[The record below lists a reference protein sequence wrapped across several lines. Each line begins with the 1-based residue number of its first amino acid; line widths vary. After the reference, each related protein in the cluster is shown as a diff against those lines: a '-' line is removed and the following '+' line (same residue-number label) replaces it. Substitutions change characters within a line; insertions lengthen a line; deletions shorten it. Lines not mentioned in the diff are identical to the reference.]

1 MVELSK
7 LSCAD
12 LLNEHMCAK
21 IEEIAAKLKIKMAE
35 VEKVI
40 KEIVAKGITKIK
52 AIIEELKKHFFPGQ
66 ELMNDNE
73 IVCEDVLAAK
83 VCKSLREAAKK
94 LKIKVEMVDAIIR
107 EAIEKGMTKAKDIIK
122 LVREKMVELSKL
134 SCADLL
140 NEHMCAKIEEIAAKL
155 KIQMAEVEKVI
166 KEIVAKGITKIKAI
180 IEELKKHFFPRLEAV
195 ENPIVC
201 EDVLAKQVC
210 DSLRAAAAKLKIKV
224 EMVDAIIREAIAK
237 GITKAQDI
245 IKLVREKMIELT
257 KVTCADI
264 LTEKICNKIHEI
276 AELIKVDAKKV
287 DEYIVKL
294 VTRYHK
300 D

>member
-1 MVELSK
+1 
-7 LSCAD
+7 
-12 LLNEHMCAK
+12 
-21 IEEIAAKLKIKMAE
+21 MAE

-52 AIIEELKKHFFPGQ
+52 EIIEELKKHFFP
-66 ELMNDNE
+66 
-73 IVCEDVLAAK
+73 
-83 VCKSLREAAKK
+83 
-94 LKIKVEMVDAIIR
+94 
-107 EAIEKGMTKAKDIIK
+107 
-122 LVREKMVELSKL
+122 
-134 SCADLL
+134 
-140 NEHMCAKIEEIAAKL
+140 H
-155 KIQMAEVEKVI
+155 
-166 KEIVAKGITKIKAI
+166 
-180 IEELKKHFFPRLEAV
+180 LEAV

-287 DEYIVKL
+287 DEFIVKIVSQGYTKIKEIIEQIKHHFFPGQEL
-294 VTRYHK
+294 MANPIVCEDVLSAEVCTSLREAAKKLKIKIEMVDKIIREAIEKGITKAKDIIEFVRQKIAALTKVTCEDILSETICKKIHEIAEKIKVDVKKVDAFIVKIVTEGYTKIK
-300 D
+300 DIIDQIIHHFFPGQGMDDH